1 MGRSDGTGG
10 AVRTSGRLFRSQR
23 PAVTI
28 LFLSC
33 HWRGHDLGQAREV
46 DLITPATAVLGRE
59 HSSQVL
65 RHQSCSSDG
74 DDSVTFQVF
83 YILAVRP
90 REGGVVGVDNDIKPQ
105 QSSESAFL
113 RVER

>member
-1 MGRSDGTGG
+1 MRI
-10 AVRTSGRLFRSQR
+10 SGRLFRSQR

-59 HSSQVL
+59 HLSQVL

-83 YILAVRP
+83 VFGGETP
-90 REGGVVGVDNDIKPQ
+90 RRWGGGVGNDIKPQ
-105 QSSESAFL
+105 QSSESALL
-113 RVER
+113 RKKDMVPECAL